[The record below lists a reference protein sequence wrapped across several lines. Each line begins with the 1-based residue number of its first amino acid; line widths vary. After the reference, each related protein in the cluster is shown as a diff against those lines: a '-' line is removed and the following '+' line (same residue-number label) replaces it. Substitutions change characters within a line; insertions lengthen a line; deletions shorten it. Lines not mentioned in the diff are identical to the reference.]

1 MERTALILKAL
12 SEETRLR
19 IMNLVIKGE
28 ICVCDIMTV
37 LDMPQSTVSRHIAYL
52 KNAGLVRGR
61 RQGTWMHYSII
72 KNDIKN
78 DIEND
83 AGNKSYAGDEK
94 DFVRNEMLKCLRVL
108 MLKNPVAI
116 EDLKRLKKFRREKNK
131 CE

>member
-1 MERTALILKAL
+1 MERTSLILKAL

-19 IMNLVIKGE
+19 IMNLVIDGE

-37 LDMPQSTVSRHIAYL
+37 LNMPQSTVSRHIAYL

-72 KNDIKN
+72 ENDITN
-78 DIEND
+78 DRGNEGYRGSEND
-83 AGNKSYAGDEK
+83 FARDEI
-94 DFVRNEMLKCLRVL
+94 LKCLRVL
-108 MLKNPVAI
+108 MLKDPVAI
-116 EDLKRLKKFRREKNK
+116 EDLKRLNKFRREKNK